1 MLAAVMMT
9 AGSAGRV
16 CGAVKTPVGE
26 IVPVADVPPGVPL
39 TLQLSAVLSV
49 FMTLA
54 VNGVELPS
62 NTVAIGGAMLTEIGG
77 VAGAGAEP
85 TMPQPETSAA
95 SASETPQD
103 RQPSFL

>member
-16 CGAVKTPVGE
+16 CGAVKMPVGE
-26 IVPVADVPPGVPL
+26 MVPVADVPPGMPA

-54 VNGVELPS
+54 VNGAELPS
-62 NTVAIGGAMLTEIGG
+62 STVAIGGAMVTEIGG
-77 VAGAGAEP
+77 AAGAGAEP

-95 SASETPQD
+95 RASEAPQD
-103 RQPSFL
+103 RQPSVL